1 MIERRQNHRVPK
13 TDTAV
18 ILHRDKTYAMA
29 QLLDVSATG
38 ARLQIAQ
45 ELPIGSRIKL
55 TIQVSARELHTVEGL
70 AVRANDGQLGMAF
83 DRPLVGRALAS
94 ALAA

>member
-1 MIERRQNHRVPK
+1 MNERRQNHRVNK
-13 TDTAV
+13 TDTSV

-29 QLLDVSATG
+29 ELMDVSATG
-38 ARLQIAQ
+38 ARIKVDQD
-45 ELPIGSRIKL
+45 LPIGSRVKL

-70 AVRANDGQLGMAF
+70 TVRATDGHFGMAF